1 GGAWGRG
8 RWRAGGDLISSLGR
22 GGGEWFFRPGTPGV
36 GGGGDV
42 PQRAQ
47 ILPADIERFRQI
59 GNPVS
64 TIVAE
69 LLDFFMAYH
78 KDEKWGFDGAPLH
91 DPCTIA
97 WLLKP
102 EIFTTIERWV
112 GVETE
117 GKYTQGMTVVDYYHL
132 TGNRPNTT
140 LMLDVDRE
148 AFVDLLAQ
156 RLAFYA

>member
-1 GGAWGRG
+1 MGLR
-8 RWRAGGDLISSLGR
+8 RRAAARS
-22 GGGEWFFRPGTPGV
+22 
-36 GGGGDV
+36 
-42 PQRAQ
+42 
-47 ILPADIERFRQI
+47 
-59 GNPVS
+59 
-64 TIVAE
+64 
-69 LLDFFMAYH
+69 
-78 KDEKWGFDGAPLH
+78 
-91 DPCTIA
+91 CTIA
-97 WLLKP
+97 RLLKP

-117 GKYTQGMTVVDYYHL
+117 GKYTRGMTVVDYYHL

>member
-1 GGAWGRG
+1 
-8 RWRAGGDLISSLGR
+8 
-22 GGGEWFFRPGTPGV
+22 
-36 GGGGDV
+36 
-42 PQRAQ
+42 
-47 ILPADIERFRQI
+47 
-59 GNPVS
+59 
-64 TIVAE
+64 
-69 LLDFFMAYH
+69 H
-78 KDEKWGFDGAPLH
+78 KDEQWRVDGAPLH

-117 GKYTQGMTVVDYYHL
+117 GKYTLGMTVVVYYHL
-132 TGNRPNTT
+132 TGNRPNST